1 MPTPRKRRHVA
12 LSLFAFQDIITSVT
26 AIMILLV
33 LILTLELVTRTSSRG
48 VAVEDQRVAAELREQ
63 VAVLA
68 SRVEVL
74 RTEQEVASV
83 AARRAAGTSIAD
95 IERRQA
101 EADRAVRL
109 LVEENAGL
117 AARARTARV
126 TQRAAEQELVESQS
140 TEAAVLAEH
149 AAAMQARAAEIEDAN
164 QRERERQHEKRSEA
178 DVSSAG
184 SLVFNPDP
192 GNTRVPV
199 LVDVSVRGL
208 EVIDGRRGG
217 PRHYAWQ
224 ASRPSPDFAR
234 WLTGLDATLQYV
246 VVLLRPSAV
255 EQFDAVRDA
264 VTQAGLSIGLELI
277 GESVSVVVP
286 SAGGSP

>member
-1 MPTPRKRRHVA
+1 MPTPRKRRQVA

-48 VAVEDQRVAAELREQ
+48 VAVEDQRVAAELRQQ

-74 RTEQEVASV
+74 RTEQKIASV
-83 AARRAAGTSIAD
+83 AARRAAGMSIAD

-117 AARARTARV
+117 AARARTAKV

-149 AAAMQARAAEIEDAN
+149 AAAIQARAAEIENAN
-164 QRERERQHEKRSEA
+164 QRERERQQEKQSEA
-178 DVSSAG
+178 DVSSAR

-199 LVDVSVRGL
+199 LVDVSIRGI

-224 ASRPSPDFAR
+224 ASGPSPDFAR

>member
-1 MPTPRKRRHVA
+1 MPTPRKRRQVA

-33 LILTLELVTRTSSRG
+33 LIMTLELVSRTSSRG
-48 VAVEDQRVAAELREQ
+48 VAVEDQRVAAELQEQ
-63 VAVLA
+63 VVALA

-74 RTEQEVASV
+74 RTEQEVASG
-83 AARRAAGTSIAD
+83 AARRAAGMSIAD

-126 TQRAAEQELVESQS
+126 SQRAAEQELVESQS

-164 QRERERQHEKRSEA
+164 QRERERQQEKQSEA

-192 GNTRVPV
+192 HNTRVPV
-199 LVDVSVRGL
+199 LVDVSVRGI
-208 EVIDGRRGG
+208 EVVDGRRDG
-217 PRHYAWQ
+217 PRHYTWQ
-224 ASRPSPDFAR
+224 ASGPSPDFAR
-234 WLTGLDATLQYV
+234 WLSGLDATLQYV

-255 EQFDAVRDA
+255 EQFDAVRDT
-264 VTQAGLSIGLELI
+264 VKQAGLSIGLELI
-277 GESVSVVVP
+277 GESVSVVMP
-286 SAGGSP
+286 SVGGSP